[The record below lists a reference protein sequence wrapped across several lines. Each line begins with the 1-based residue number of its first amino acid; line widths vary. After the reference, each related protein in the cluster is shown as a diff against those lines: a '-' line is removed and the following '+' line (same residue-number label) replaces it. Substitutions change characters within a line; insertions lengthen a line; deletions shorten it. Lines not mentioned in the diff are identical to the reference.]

1 MGGICARARH
11 AQSHPFAHALELN
24 GDQGRVRGHDREH
37 GLALAA
43 VRRHQIGD
51 LPAHRD
57 AVNAQLGPPAKIRL
71 HQHPHSVVPV
81 TAGNCARRRANPG
94 LEAIG
99 PHPGPAADAA
109 FGYRPA
115 VRRVEGR
122 DRVGGLHVPPDF
134 VVEER
139 SPGLADYGRG
149 LQSTLEQ
156 VGIAGQH
163 PLYRSI
169 MHRADAGRVG
179 KKDGAAQQTR
189 ATHRAYPH

>member
-1 MGGICARARH
+1 MSGICARARH
-11 AQSHPFAHALELN
+11 AQSHPLAHALELN
-24 GDQGRVRGHDREH
+24 GDQGRVRSHGREH
-37 GLALAA
+37 GLALAS
-43 VRRHQIGD
+43 RRHQIGD

-71 HQHPHSVVPV
+71 HQHPHGVELVA
-81 TAGNCARRRANPG
+81 AGDCARRRANPG

-115 VRRVEGR
+115 ARRVEGR
-122 DRVGGLHVPPDF
+122 GRMGGLHMPPDF
-134 VVEER
+134 VVEKR
-139 SPGLADYGRG
+139 SPSLADYGRG

-163 PLYRSI
+163 PLHRSI

-179 KKDGAAQQTR
+179 KKDGTAQQTR
-189 ATHRAYPH
+189 AAHRAYSH